1 MPCPRFAAIGGVRAL
16 HTPDPFLLRAECG
29 TQFARFP
36 RHILANQRTHVPM
49 QTSQPSQSPASS
61 QPEQKALISQ
71 RKTDHINL
79 CASGEVEFRGKGTLL
94 DDLQLIHDAL
104 PDRHVDDVDL
114 RTPLLGKVLRAPVV
128 ISAMTGGTDEAQHIN
143 RDLARVAEQL
153 GLGFGLGSQRAML
166 VRPETA
172 RTFVVRDVA
181 PTALVLGNIGLVQA
195 RDLTTAQ
202 VRSLVDGVGAD
213 ALCVHLNPAMELI
226 QPGGDRDFRGGLET
240 LQRLHAELGVPVVV
254 KETGCGLS
262 RRVGQIVQAIGISA
276 VDVSGAGGTS
286 WVGVETRRADPNER
300 ALGEE
305 LWDWGVPTGASVAML
320 ADLGLQIIATGG
332 LRSGTDV
339 AHALA
344 LGATAGGLAAPVL
357 RAYKAGGYDGTVR
370 YLEGVIAAVRAIT
383 FLAGC
388 RTPAELARAPRV
400 LGSRLRAWLDAVGA
414 PGRTR

>member
-1 MPCPRFAAIGGVRAL
+1 MANPEHPSTSS
-16 HTPDPFLLRAECG
+16 TPVSE
-29 TQFARFP
+29 
-36 RHILANQRTHVPM
+36 QR
-49 QTSQPSQSPASS
+49 
-61 QPEQKALISQ
+61 ALISQ

-79 CASGEVEFRGKGTLL
+79 CASGEVEFRSKGTLL

-104 PDRHVDDVDL
+104 PDRHLDDVDL
-114 RTPLLGKVLRAPVV
+114 RTPLLGKVLAAPIV
-128 ISAMTGGTDEAQHIN
+128 ISAMTGGTDEAQEIN
-143 RDLARVAEQL
+143 RDLARIAEEL

-166 VRPETA
+166 VRPETT

-181 PTALVLGNIGLVQA
+181 PRVLLLGNIGLVQA

-226 QPGGDRDFRGGLET
+226 QPGGDRDFRGGLDT
-240 LQRLHAELGVPVVV
+240 IARLHAELGVPVVV

-262 RRVGQIVQAIGISA
+262 RRVGQAVRRVGITA

-286 WVGVETRRADPNER
+286 WVGVETRRAQADEK

-305 LWDWGVPTGASVAML
+305 LWDWGIPTGASVAAL
-320 ADLGLQIIATGG
+320 SDLGLQIVATGG

-357 RAYKAGGYDGTVR
+357 RAYKAGGYAGTVR
-370 YLEGVIAAVRAIT
+370 YLQQVIATVRAIT
-383 FLAGC
+383 FLSGC
-388 RTPAELARAPRV
+388 QRPSELASAPRV
-400 LGSRLRAWLDAVGA
+400 LGSRLRAWIEAERGSGSR
-414 PGRTR
+414 P